1 MRTRSRSTRGM
12 SQTRTHLLHELPEGT
27 GGEANEADHGR
38 EEEASHRDRYSH
50 CCAIKS
56 RDSARRGAQWNTSEM
71 HIFIFFLTLRAIG
84 WSRLSG
90 RGSSATNKH
99 TYGTVVYVP
108 VLVFFHDWKYI
119 YLYVFLEP

>member
-1 MRTRSRSTRGM
+1 M

-50 CCAIKS
+50 CCAIKL

-71 HIFIFFLTLRAIG
+71 HIYIFFSHSSRDRVVAAQ
-84 WSRLSG
+84 WSRLLG
-90 RGSSATNKH
+90 HK
-99 TYGTVVYVP
+99 
-108 VLVFFHDWKYI
+108 
-119 YLYVFLEP
+119 